1 MFIDLV
7 TGEDLVNVTESNR
20 ALTIQ
25 LRVTG
30 YSYGVVSLQILPVTY
45 SRFEELR
52 DMFGIT
58 STLREIAGSRLLP
71 SDTALPCEISILFE

>member
-1 MFIDLV
+1 MSIELV
-7 TGEDLVNVTESNR
+7 TGEDSVNVTESDH
-20 ALTIQ
+20 AITIQ

-30 YSYGVVSLQILPVTY
+30 YSYGVVPLQVLPVTY
-45 SRFEELR
+45 SQFEELR

-71 SDTALPCEISILFE
+71 SDTALPCEISILFD